1 MLVDGSLALEW
12 VKMEFSLIH
21 LIIAVIG
28 ALGAWNAFIEKR
40 IQNMYRQLVEKIEDK
55 QEINKAV
62 QQDLKDQV
70 VRLEAK
76 IDMLIQLNLRN
87 KENQ

>member
-1 MLVDGSLALEW
+1 MLVAGSLALEW

>member
-1 MLVDGSLALEW
+1 MA
-12 VKMEFSLIH
+12 FSLVH
-21 LIIAVIG
+21 LILAVVG

-40 IQNMYRQLVEKIEDK
+40 IQSMYKQLVEKIEDK
-55 QEINKAV
+55 QELNRAV

-76 IDMLIQLNLRN
+76 IDTLIQLILTK
-87 KENQ
+87 KEEK